1 MASVQDSIQDFK
13 RFVQANPHTGTTE
26 QIVELSLL
34 IAATAKLRSKDRG
47 TYALYQEAY
56 REASGVGDKVFS
68 KLKKIGETFQALKE
82 KDKKDVIKGLPAAY
96 QTIHELCSLS
106 PEELVTGIRSKHVTP
121 ATSIRAAKNYRIQIK
136 HPGKVATDGEKG
148 RWGSKHQNVFTVLRP
163 SELPLEGEAL
173 QSLENELRRVCTEYG
188 VLLRQTTTASLNTIK
203 EEEKQRAAAF
213 WKAVLEKQ
221 VPQKWFMEQS
231 DDLKKQF
238 NLKTV
243 DELRASPIRTFTG
256 FFNKAGDTREEFWKK
271 WGRAY
276 VAKLHYKMET
286 TTNAAKKHS
295 WKIMLE
301 QKYERHKEL
310 AIWKNVV
317 LKESGMI

>member
-1 MASVQDSIQDFK
+1 M
-13 RFVQANPHTGTTE
+13 
-26 QIVELSLL
+26 
-34 IAATAKLRSKDRG
+34 
-47 TYALYQEAY
+47 
-56 REASGVGDKVFS
+56 
-68 KLKKIGETFQALKE
+68 
-82 KDKKDVIKGLPAAY
+82 
-96 QTIHELCSLS
+96 
-106 PEELVTGIRSKHVTP
+106 
-121 ATSIRAAKNYRIQIK
+121 
-136 HPGKVATDGEKG
+136 ATDGEKG
-148 RWGSKHQNVFTVLRP
+148 RWGSKHQQLFSVLRP
-163 SELPLEGEAL
+163 TELPLEGEAL
-173 QSLENELRRVCTEYG
+173 KSLENELRRVCTEYG
-188 VLLRQTTTASLNTIK
+188 VLLRETTTASLTSIR

-221 VPQKWFMEQS
+221 MPQKWFMEQS

-256 FFNKAGDTREEFWKK
+256 FINKSRDIKGGFWKK

-276 VAKLHYKMET
+276 VAKLHYQMET

-301 QKYERHKEL
+301 EKYAQHKEL